1 MHLKKTKILLLRRR
15 KNGRTGNSTKIQ
27 NGGFCIMVDEII
39 ASGPVIIENGKLLV
53 NKDDKDDFYKIP
65 GGRLEENEDL
75 EEGCIREVR
84 EEINA
89 EITIIKKLPTL
100 ILNENPTT
108 HQKMRIELHHYLAE
122 LNNLSEIKPIYPI
135 KEIKWLDINDIKRG
149 KYSVAPNIRFLF
161 EKGELK

>member
-1 MHLKKTKILLLRRR
+1 MEMK
-15 KNGRTGNSTKIQ
+15 
-27 NGGFCIMVDEII
+27 EIV

-65 GGRLEENEDL
+65 GGRLEEGEDL
-75 EEGCIREVR
+75 VEGCIREVK

-108 HQKMRIELHHYLAE
+108 HKKMRIELHHYLAE
-122 LNNLSEIKPIYPI
+122 LNNPDEIKPILPI
-135 KEIKWLDINDIKRG
+135 KEIKWLEISKIKSG
-149 KYSVAPNIRFLF
+149 KYNVAPSIKFLI
-161 EKGELK
+161 EKGEIK